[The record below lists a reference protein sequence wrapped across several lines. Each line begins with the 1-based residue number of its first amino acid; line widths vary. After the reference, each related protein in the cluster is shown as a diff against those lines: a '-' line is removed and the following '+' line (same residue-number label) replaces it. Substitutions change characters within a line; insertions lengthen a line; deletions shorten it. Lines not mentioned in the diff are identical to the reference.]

1 MWLLF
6 ACVSG
11 PKKSGVDLRESN
23 LRVSNVR
30 DSNVRET
37 RAPDPNY
44 RASILAMDSDADIRE
59 LLRLH
64 LTAAGYEVRLAK
76 DPVDAGHQV
85 LERFPDLLIADIS
98 VPYMSGV
105 EFVNALRADETL
117 PRFPVILLATVEENA
132 EHAKWMRGYPV
143 LTKPMVADQLIAC
156 VAHELR
162 TNGAGAPRADPPADP
177 GLNGGR

>member
-1 MWLLF
+1 MRILF
-6 ACVSG
+6 PRVKDR
-11 PKKSGVDLRESN
+11 KKSDGE
-23 LRVSNVR
+23 LRVASVR
-30 DSNVRET
+30 ESNVRET

-44 RASILAMDSDADIRE
+44 RASILAMDSDADIRD

-105 EFVNALRADETL
+105 DFVNALRADETL
-117 PRFPVILLATVEENA
+117 PRFPVILLATIEENT
-132 EHAKWMRGYPV
+132 EHASWMRGFPV

-162 TNGAGAPRADPPADP
+162 TNGTVAARAGPPVGP
-177 GLNGGR
+177 GLNGGA